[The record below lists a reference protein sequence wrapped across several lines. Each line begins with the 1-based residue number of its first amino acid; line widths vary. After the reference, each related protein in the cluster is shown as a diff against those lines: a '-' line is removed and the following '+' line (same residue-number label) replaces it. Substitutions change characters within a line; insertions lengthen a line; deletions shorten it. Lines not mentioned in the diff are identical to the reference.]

1 MADWEEYNYRLY
13 DELHCPYCGS
23 TDIDTSTETFNYKAG
38 FWGGFFLHFF
48 GILLFGFLCRKRIKC
63 YCNRCGGEFSFYKSK
78 CPL

>member
-23 TDIDTSTETFNYKAG
+23 TDIYTSTEIFNYKAG
-38 FWGGFFLHFF
+38 FWGGFFLHF
-48 GILLFGFLCRKRIKC
+48 GILLFGFLCRKRTKC

-78 CPL
+78 SPL